1 MGAGMRPFSTMQ
13 IVIIWI
19 INNVFEYILCIT
31 DGISWMEVVY
41 IYSTTSMSLF
51 YVHCHAGNKI
61 SQCKFKFHILGLLV
75 TKIWIRIR
83 NMNSSYQSV

>member
-1 MGAGMRPFSTMQ
+1 MIFCLILTLSGKKLQKKKIGWIYIDDMGVGMRPFSAMQ

-41 IYSTTSMSLF
+41 IYSTTSMSLL
-51 YVHCHAGNKI
+51 YVH
-61 SQCKFKFHILGLLV
+61 
-75 TKIWIRIR
+75 
-83 NMNSSYQSV
+83 

>member
-1 MGAGMRPFSTMQ
+1 VIFCLILTLSGKKLQKKKIGWIYIDDMGVGMRPFSAMQ

-51 YVHCHAGNKI
+51 YVH
-61 SQCKFKFHILGLLV
+61 
-75 TKIWIRIR
+75 
-83 NMNSSYQSV
+83 

>member
-1 MGAGMRPFSTMQ
+1 MIFCLILTLSGKKLQKKKIGWIYIDDMGVGMRPFSAMQ

-51 YVHCHAGNKI
+51 YVH
-61 SQCKFKFHILGLLV
+61 
-75 TKIWIRIR
+75 
-83 NMNSSYQSV
+83 

>member
-51 YVHCHAGNKI
+51 YVHCHAGL
-61 SQCKFKFHILGLLV
+61 ILLIELLHSNL
-75 TKIWIRIR
+75 ILAHQSA
-83 NMNSSYQSV
+83 NHSSALS